1 MSRLYIDNED
11 VPSSIG
17 IITLHGCFSLLKLFR
32 LQSKETG
39 FAAGGEVNFL
49 DLLEEIQDHAGVLT
63 EHYGHISCQA
73 PACISL
79 VWELVCSD

>member
-1 MSRLYIDNED
+1 
-11 VPSSIG
+11 
-17 IITLHGCFSLLKLFR
+17 LKLFR

-49 DLLEEIQDHAGVLT
+49 DLLEEIQDYAGVLT
-63 EHYGHISCQA
+63 EHISCQA